1 MISKIHRFHGLGSL
15 NYAYRRGMSIRG
27 QYFGIKTVKN
37 KQNSYRVAVVVSKK
51 VAKSAPK
58 RNRIR
63 RRVYEAI
70 RLTAPKYLT
79 NQDVIINIYD
89 DKFLELPFTEIV
101 RSVELQLNEVARL
114 N

>member
-1 MISKIHRFHGLGSL
+1 M
-15 NYAYRRGMSIRG
+15 RG

-37 KQNSYRVAVVVSKK
+37 RQNTYRVAVVVSKK

-63 RRVYEAI
+63 RRVYEAV
-70 RLTAPKYLT
+70 RLLAPKYLT

-89 DKFLELPFTEIV
+89 DKFLELPFDQILK
-101 RSVELQLNEVARL
+101 SVERQLKEVASSS
-114 N
+114 